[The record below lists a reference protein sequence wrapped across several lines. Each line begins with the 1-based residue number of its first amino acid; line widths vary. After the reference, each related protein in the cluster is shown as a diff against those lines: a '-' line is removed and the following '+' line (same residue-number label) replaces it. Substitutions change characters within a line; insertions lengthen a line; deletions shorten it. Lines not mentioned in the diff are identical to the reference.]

1 MEDLSKLSDE
11 ALAQLAQDG
20 HSFAAECLCERYKD
34 LVRTIARPYYLAGG
48 DRDDLLQ
55 EGMIGLYSAILHYQP
70 GHKASFQSFAG
81 MCVTRKIISAV
92 KLACRDKHM
101 PLNRY
106 VSLSGPLDPETDAP
120 RELADVLP
128 AAGQDPE
135 EAFLHKESESD
146 LLKRLNTCLS
156 PFEKQA
162 AEKCVEAN
170 ACKYSYFK
178 KVLSMVQNNHSSSAI
193 NGTGKLPSHT
203 NIRGK
208 EAYK

>member
-1 MEDLSKLSDE
+1 MEDLSKLSDD

-106 VSLSGPLDPETDAP
+106 ISLSGPLDPETDAP

-146 LLKRLNTCLS
+146 LLKWLNTCLS
-156 PFEKQA
+156 PFEKQVA
-162 AEKCVEAN
+162 HLFLSGMSYQQIADHLGCSRKSVDN
-170 ACKYSYFK
+170 ALQRMKRK
-178 KVLSMVQNNHSSSAI
+178 LHS
-193 NGTGKLPSHT
+193 
-203 NIRGK
+203 
-208 EAYK
+208 